1 MVLEVGI
8 ELEKPWFDLES
19 YRKTRLLEA
28 RYELEL
34 AKRFLS
40 EDLVRNAAGKVLKAW
55 KALVA
60 ALLVDKLS
68 ELEKMFS
75 GYVKLRNG
83 RRVKKAYWIL
93 AIVPTTKLKPLA
105 SILDKEI
112 YLYTEIALSLH
123 EYQYNG
129 PDKESVLSRY
139 PSDELTKKDIAML
152 IEEIGKRLET
162 LGIQSRI

>member
-1 MVLEVGI
+1 MSV
-8 ELEKPWFDLES
+8 ELEKPWFDLGA
-19 YRKTRLLEA
+19 YRRTRLLEA

-40 EDLVRNAAGKVLKAW
+40 ENLIRNAAGKVFQAW

-68 ELEKMFS
+68 ELEKLYP
-75 GYVKLRNG
+75 GYVKLRSG

-93 AIVPTTKLKPLA
+93 AIVPTTRLKQLA
-105 SILDKEI
+105 SLLDREA
-112 YLYTEIALSLH
+112 YLYTELALSLH

-129 PDKESVLSRY
+129 PDREGVLSRY
-139 PSDELTKKDIAML
+139 PNDELAKRDITLL
-152 IEEIGKRLET
+152 IEEVSRRLEA
-162 LGIQSRI
+162 IQKREGGH

>member
-1 MVLEVGI
+1 MGR
-8 ELEKPWFDLES
+8 PWFDLES
-19 YRKTRLLEA
+19 YRRTRLLEA

-40 EDLVRNAAGKVLKAW
+40 DNLVRNAAGKAFQAW

-68 ELEKMFS
+68 ELEKMFP

-83 RRVKKAYWIL
+83 RRVRKAHWIL
-93 AIVPTTKLKPLA
+93 AIVPTTRLKQLA
-105 SILDKEI
+105 STLDREI
-112 YLYTEIALSLH
+112 YLYTEVALTLH

-129 PDKESVLSRY
+129 PDRESVLSRY
-139 PSDELTKKDIAML
+139 LSDELAKRDIEML
-152 IEEIGKRLET
+152 IEVISRKLEA
-162 LGIQSRI
+162 LGIR